1 VPDVISNYNICI
13 VKNMRLTSNIISRA
27 TQMKL
32 IMQFG
37 VGIEGNNLNYDN
49 FDVSSILSA

>member
-1 VPDVISNYNICI
+1 MPDVISNYNICI

-37 VGIEGNNLNYDN
+37 VGLEGNNLNYDN

>member
-1 VPDVISNYNICI
+1 MPDVISNYNICI